1 MVKYAIFGC
10 GKKGKQILEEIGK
23 KAVSFFV
30 DNDVSKQGCEWKGV
44 PICDLTTYVKKKN
57 NISLLVPITKYY
69 LEMKKQLLDNGI
81 EKWII
86 YQVKS
91 EEGNYG
97 KLILN
102 PYEGIDTISYA
113 ENQSLANRELIKDY
127 AKQLNENVPLFEG
140 IEIETYN
147 RCNGGCSFC
156 PVSVKNESRPEKRMS
171 EKLFHKIIKD
181 LEDLNYEG
189 KVCLFSNNEP
199 FLDDRIIDFQIYAR
213 RKLPKAHLYMYTN
226 GTLLTEEK
234 FLNIIPYLD
243 ELIIDNYNQN
253 LQLIPSVKK
262 IVGLCEENAELK
274 KKVSIV
280 LRKPQEVLTSRGGD
294 SPNKKMDK
302 NGKYLEDSCIL
313 LFKQLIVRPDG
324 KISLC
329 CNDPLGRYSLGDLN
343 VQSIEEVWYGDKYR
357 EMRDRIVGG
366 RRNIDK
372 CIGCDTFLI

>member
-1 MVKYAIFGC
+1 
-10 GKKGKQILEEIGK
+10 
-23 KAVSFFV
+23 
-30 DNDVSKQGCEWKGV
+30 
-44 PICDLTTYVKKKN
+44 
-57 NISLLVPITKYY
+57 
-69 LEMKKQLLDNGI
+69 MKKQLLDNGI

-199 FLDDRIIDFQIYAR
+199 FLDDRIIDFQICAR

-274 KKVSIV
+274 KRC
-280 LRKPQEVLTSRGGD
+280 L
-294 SPNKKMDK
+294 
-302 NGKYLEDSCIL
+302 
-313 LFKQLIVRPDG
+313 
-324 KISLC
+324 
-329 CNDPLGRYSLGDLN
+329 
-343 VQSIEEVWYGDKYR
+343 
-357 EMRDRIVGG
+357 
-366 RRNIDK
+366 
-372 CIGCDTFLI
+372 